1 MNHVLLFLRGA
12 RRLRLLEL
20 VFPIVHDL
28 DDGGPGERR
37 DFHQIQAP
45 FIRGG
50 DRFIDRQHAQLV
62 AVVRD
67 HTHRTDPDLSIDAG
81 ARCFAVV
88 IERWWQLCDL
98 LYGRKKADPD
108 YPKIRNS
115 SPSGEVSRTLKHSQ
129 REACGWG
136 VITPTYHIV
145 DTKLVQ
151 HLLLDKAEPLTLST

>member
-1 MNHVLLFLRGA
+1 MILTTGGRASGATSTRSRPRSFAAAIASSIVSTPSWSPLSAITRTGLIRICRLTRVRGA
-12 RRLRLLEL
+12 LLL
-20 VFPIVHDL
+20 L
-28 DDGGPGERR
+28 SGGGGSCAISFR
-37 DFHQIQAP
+37 D
-45 FIRGG
+45 
-50 DRFIDRQHAQLV
+50 V
-62 AVVRD
+62 
-67 HTHRTDPDLSIDAG
+67 
-81 ARCFAVV
+81 
-88 IERWWQLCDL
+88 
-98 LYGRKKADPD
+98 KKADPD